1 MSAVSRLWLAIRLPD
16 LPLTALSAEEFADRP
31 VVVAQKK
38 RVIFANSAAAAAGA
52 RAGMDLTTAQ
62 LLSGCEVVERDETKE
77 QAVLSELSEQLYQF
91 SPYIERYSSAALA
104 QSALLLEVSSCLKL
118 FGGLKA
124 LSEKLFAHLAAT
136 PWGFVDGLGHTA
148 AAAWYLSFA
157 GYDIT
162 GGEGGG
168 RERRSL
174 FIERLH
180 QLPMELWCDYPD
192 ALDALLRTGFKTF
205 GDLARQIDGTSLASL
220 KKRLGAEFTEQVC
233 AVYDIDHNF
242 QQAPLFERPRDLYR
256 PREWFEEE
264 IQFDYPVKE
273 VAQLQ
278 PAMETLLQAL
288 SRYLLQHQQQCQ
300 TIKWCIAD
308 IYQHRENICVYSDEP
323 QSQWQLFYELSL
335 IQFGN
340 RQLRFE
346 VDTLRL
352 TCQQLLPLH
361 THSRCLQFE
370 AGRAHRSLQDFTVT
384 IAKLKA
390 RLGEDAVYK
399 VGYRDSRVP
408 ERSQATVGLA
418 EKSPQQLPDIHARA
432 LRPSWLFTQPEPVEE
447 RGGRLYWQGYL
458 TPLAGP
464 ERMIGEWWEQ
474 RVARDY
480 FLARRHD
487 HLLVWLYW
495 DLYRKAWY
503 VHGVFA

>member
-1 MSAVSRLWLAIRLPD
+1 MRAAGSRLWLAIRLPD
-16 LPLTALSAEEFADRP
+16 LSITALQTEGWADRP

-38 RVIFANSAAAAAGA
+38 RVIFTNSAAAAAGA

-62 LLSGCEVVERDETKE
+62 LLSGCEVLERDKAKE

-124 LSEKLFAHLAAT
+124 LSEKLFTHLAAI

-148 AAAWYLSFA
+148 AAAWYLSFER
-157 GYDIT
+157 YEIT
-162 GGEGGG
+162 GKEG
-168 RERRSL
+168 RSL

-180 QLPMELWCDYPD
+180 QLPLDLWCDFPD
-192 ALDALLRTGFKTF
+192 ALDALLKTGFKTF
-205 GDLARQIDGTSLASL
+205 GDLATQIDGTSLASL
-220 KKRLGAEFTEQVC
+220 KKRLGAEFTEQLC
-233 AVYDIDHNF
+233 AVYDIDHSF
-242 QQAPLFERPRDLYR
+242 QQKPLFERPRELYR

-273 VAQLQ
+273 VTQLQ
-278 PAMETLLQAL
+278 PAMETLLRTL

-300 TIKWCIAD
+300 TIEWCMTD
-308 IYQHRENICVYSDEP
+308 IYRHRETVYVHSDET
-323 QSQWQLFYELSL
+323 QSQWQLFYDLSL
-335 IQFGN
+335 IQFDN
-340 RQLRFE
+340 RQLSFE

-352 TCQQLLPLH
+352 TCQQLLPLQAQ
-361 THSRCLQFE
+361 SRTLHFE
-370 AGRAHRSLQDFTVT
+370 QGRARRSLQDFTVT

-390 RLGEDAVYK
+390 RLGEGAVYK
-399 VGYRDSRVP
+399 IGYRDSRVP
-408 ERSQATVGLA
+408 ELSQAMLGLA
-418 EKSPQQLPDIHARA
+418 EKSQQQLPAIHARA
-432 LRPSWLFTQPEPVEE
+432 LRPAWLFTQPEPIEE
-447 RGGRLYWQGYL
+447 RGGRLHWHGYL

-487 HLLVWLYW
+487 NLMVWIYW
-495 DLYRKAWY
+495 DLYHKAWY